1 MGIPLLKGRDFT
13 EREMK
18 EAPDVVIINKTMA
31 DRFFSDQDPIGK
43 RIQIFPDPE
52 RWREIIGVVGDVKLL
67 GLDADINPAIYV
79 PMSQNPYPNALR
91 NVFLVVRTAS
101 ETRSVVA
108 DIRTKLRFI
117 DKGIPVSQVQTMEQV
132 VAASLSQRRLS
143 MTLLVIFAVL
153 AAVLAGVGIYGV
165 MAYIVAQ
172 RTHELGIRMA
182 MGAQATDLLSMVLR
196 DALKLTAIG
205 AAIGLL
211 AAFALM
217 RLMTSLLYGVSASD
231 PATFAVIALF
241 LGAIA
246 VMASYIP
253 ARRASR
259 VSPIIA
265 LREG

>member
-1 MGIPLLKGRDFT
+1 
-13 EREMK
+13 
-18 EAPDVVIINKTMA
+18 
-31 DRFFSDQDPIGK
+31 
-43 RIQIFPDPE
+43 
-52 RWREIIGVVGDVKLL
+52 
-67 GLDADINPAIYV
+67 
-79 PMSQNPYPNALR
+79 
-91 NVFLVVRTAS
+91 
-101 ETRSVVA
+101 
-108 DIRTKLRFI
+108 
-117 DKGIPVSQVQTMEQV
+117 
-132 VAASLSQRRLS
+132 

-246 VMASYIP
+246 IMASYIP